1 MGAIEFPCMQKV
13 QRMVRIKVS
22 RQVQYPDPISVTA
35 GEAVLVGSEDGEFPG
50 WRWCKASNGREGW
63 IPVELLSNKGAEAT
77 VLENYSA
84 RELAVES
91 GEQVTIEDMRQDWLL
106 VRNAKG
112 ERGWIPAS
120 HTEPLE
126 AG

>member
-1 MGAIEFPCMQKV
+1 MGAIEFQCMQKV

-35 GEAVLVGSEDGEFPG
+35 GEGVLVGSEDGEFPG

-106 VRNAKG
+106 VRNAK
-112 ERGWIPAS
+112 
-120 HTEPLE
+120 
-126 AG
+126 